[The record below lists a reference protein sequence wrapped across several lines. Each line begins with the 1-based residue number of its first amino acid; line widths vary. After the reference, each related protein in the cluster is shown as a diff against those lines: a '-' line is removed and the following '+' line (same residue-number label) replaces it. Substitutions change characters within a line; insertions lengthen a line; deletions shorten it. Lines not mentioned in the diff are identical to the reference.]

1 MYPKCFYVAF
11 KANYKLF
18 SYYLRCSLHG
28 GGQSI
33 IWGYKCDTF
42 PVLLLVNR
50 ECRYP
55 PGNWSGANSG
65 DRLQLLQVSIVIVT
79 LLNLLPLNATIKPFY
94 YEFGTRLIQV
104 LIMIEF

>member
-18 SYYLRCSLHG
+18 SYYLRCSLQG

-33 IWGYKCDTF
+33 IWRYKCDTF

-94 YEFGTRLIQV
+94 YAFWDPIDTSINHD
-104 LIMIEF
+104 